1 MRRRP
6 CVVLGSSGLV
16 GQRMQ
21 QRLLNHPWFEMVA
34 VAGSS
39 NRAETLLN
47 TIEWRLEQDRPAL
60 PNLKVLDIEG
70 ENLITEL
77 HRMDVKV
84 AFSCIPSDVAERV
97 EARLSRA
104 GIAVFSN
111 ASFHRRKEGIPL
123 VISDINPEHLDL
135 LSTKNPIACA
145 TNCTVIPLAVPLFA
159 LKQFGIRKVTMH
171 SEQALSGAGW
181 RLLYDED
188 ANNGIVEAFIPGEAE
203 KTAGELLHV
212 LGSVGS
218 PETFE
223 VEVKCKRVAR
233 PDGHQVFVQVEFAN
247 AFTLQEVRAALE
259 SHRFDSVLSRCPSAP
274 KKPLQIVECIDVEKH
289 LWANGESFC
298 EQPKPSEDLRTG
310 MAVVVGNLEQVD
322 ERTLGFSGYSH
333 NTIRGAAGGTLLLAE
348 QAVSQGRIE

>member
-16 GQRMQ
+16 SQRMQ

-39 NRAETLLN
+39 SRTGTLLN
-47 TIEWRLEQDRPAL
+47 SVEWRLEQDRPSL
-60 PNLKVLDIEG
+60 PNLTVLDIDG
-70 ENLITEL
+70 DNLITEL
-77 HRMDVKV
+77 RQFEVEV
-84 AFSCIPSDVAERV
+84 AFSCIPSDVAEHV
-97 EARLSRA
+97 EARLSKA

-111 ASFHRRKEGIPL
+111 ASFHRRKHGIPL
-123 VISDINPEHLDL
+123 VISDINPEHLDIF
-135 LSTKNPIACA
+135 SSKNPIACA

-159 LKQFGIRKVTMH
+159 LKQFTIRKVTMH

-181 RLLYDED
+181 RLLFDED
-188 ANNGIVEAFIPGEAE
+188 ANNGEVEPSILGEAE
-203 KTAGELLHV
+203 KTAAELLHV

-223 VEVKCKRVAR
+223 VDVQCKRVAR
-233 PDGHQVFVQVEFAN
+233 PDGHQVFVQVEFVN
-247 AFTLQEVRAALE
+247 TFSLQEVRTAFE
-259 SHRFDSVLSRCPSAP
+259 SHRFEATVSRCPSAP
-274 KKPLQIVECIDVEKH
+274 KKPLQIVDSIDVEKH
-289 LWANGESFC
+289 LWANGEGFC
-298 EQPKPSEDLRTG
+298 DRPKPSQNLRTG
-310 MAVVVGNLEQVD
+310 MAVVVGNIEQVN
-322 ERTLGFSGYSH
+322 EKTLKFSGYSH